1 MTVRVNGAVAADAV
15 VASAGVPSGDD
26 ANDRTTVFGSS
37 LTLVDTGVP
46 ALSVAVSV
54 SSRSEG

>member
-1 MTVRVNGAVAADAV
+1 MTVLVNGAVAADPLWV
-15 VASAGVPSGDD
+15 SCRPVGDD